1 MSYANLA
8 EMFFKRA
15 QELAARP
22 RYRYRGAD
30 GWREVTWQTMAERV
44 RAIAVGL
51 MDLGVAPGDR
61 VALLSNTRPE
71 WMEIDFAIL
80 ACGALTVPI
89 YQSNLPAECGYI
101 IANSESS
108 VVFVENPKQ
117 RAKIEEVT
125 QRGFELDGVRQTIS
139 VRAVITIE
147 GDPGAG
153 ESLAAL
159 VKRGRDA
166 LGHLLGELDARVA
179 DLQRDQLATIV
190 YTSGTTGPPKG
201 VLQTHGNHLATVE
214 SLLKLGIAREGDVD
228 FFFLPLAHS
237 FARLIEYYG
246 IAAGTIT
253 AFARSIDHL
262 AEDLAGSRPHL
273 VPAVPRIYEKLYGR
287 IQGAR
292 ESGGALRRALF
303 DWAVGVGRARSRHEQ
318 EGRPVPTLLQWQHGL
333 AHRLV
338 FSRIHQLLGGN
349 IRYMTSGGAPLSR
362 EIAEFFHAVG
372 IPILEGYGLTETTP
386 SLTVNQPG
394 RFKLGTVGLPLDCCE
409 LRIAPDGEI
418 LARGAN
424 IALGYH
430 RRPEATAESWDR
442 EGWFHTGDI
451 GEFDADGFL
460 RITDRKKDLIKTSGG
475 KYVAPQKI
483 ENLLKLQPHV
493 SQAVVIGD
501 NRKYCTALITLDQE
515 EVGRWAS
522 AQGLRFASP
531 EEMAA
536 HPRVRELIEAEVAAV
551 NKELASYESIKYFR
565 ILPRDLSTETGELTP
580 SLKVKRKVMAERY
593 RQQIEEMYAG

>member
-8 EMFFKRA
+8 EMFFTRA
-15 QELAARP
+15 RELAARP
-22 RYRYRGAD
+22 RYRYRVAD

-44 RAIAVGL
+44 RAIAAGL
-51 MDLGVAPGDR
+51 LDLGVAPGDR

-125 QRGFELDGVRQTIS
+125 RRGFELDGVRQTIS

-228 FFFLPLAHS
+228 LFFLPLAHS

-262 AEDLAGSRPHL
+262 AEDLAGSHPHL

-303 DWAVGVGRARSRHEQ
+303 DWAVGVGRARSRHDQ

-536 HPRVRELIEAEVAAV
+536 HPRVRELIDAEVAAA

>member
-15 QELAARP
+15 QELATRP
-22 RYRYRGAD
+22 RYRYRVAD

-44 RAIAVGL
+44 RAIAAGL
-51 MDLGVAPGDR
+51 IDSGVAPGDR

-125 QRGFELDGVRQTIS
+125 RHGFELDGVRQTIG

-166 LGHLLGELDARVA
+166 LGHLLGELDARIA
-179 DLQRDQLATIV
+179 DLRRDQLATIV

-214 SLLKLGIAREGDVD
+214 SLLKLGMAREGDVD

-237 FARLIEYYG
+237 FARLIEYFG
-246 IAAGTIT
+246 IAAGTVT
-253 AFARSIDHL
+253 AFARSIDNL
-262 AEDLAGSRPHL
+262 AEDLAASRPHL

-303 DWAVGVGRARSRHEQ
+303 DWAVGVGRARSTCEQ
-318 EGRPVPTLLQWQHGL
+318 EGRPVPALVQWQHAL

-338 FSRIHQLLGGN
+338 FSRIHRLLGGN

-386 SLTVNQPG
+386 SLTVNQPE

-418 LARGAN
+418 LARGPN
-424 IALGYH
+424 IMKGYGGHRRELGPRGLVPHRRHRRVRRGRLPPHHRPQEGPDQDLGRQVRRAAEDREPAQAPAAREPGGGDRRQPQVLHGTHHARSGGGRALGERAGASLRGAGGDGGASQGARADRGRGGGGEQGARLLRVDQVLPHPAAGPVH
-430 RRPEATAESWDR
+430 RDGRTHPEPQ
-442 EGWFHTGDI
+442 
-451 GEFDADGFL
+451 GEA
-460 RITDRKKDLIKTSGG
+460 
-475 KYVAPQKI
+475 
-483 ENLLKLQPHV
+483 
-493 SQAVVIGD
+493 
-501 NRKYCTALITLDQE
+501 
-515 EVGRWAS
+515 
-522 AQGLRFASP
+522 
-531 EEMAA
+531 
-536 HPRVRELIEAEVAAV
+536 
-551 NKELASYESIKYFR
+551 
-565 ILPRDLSTETGELTP
+565 
-580 SLKVKRKVMAERY
+580 
-593 RQQIEEMYAG
+593 